1 MPVRNSLTA
10 PARGIAVKNALIG
23 CVGTLAS
30 LSAITAT
37 ISLAFSQPFIAS
49 LWAAMQALLV
59 LAFLAFVVG
68 WFHGQTVAGF
78 ILLDCGP
85 FPMHRQALGLVI
97 VTQFIGV
104 GFLGGAMN
112 LFGIWA
118 PMLGILCPA
127 FYLIILTGR
136 LQLRENGIWLYVC
149 LLRWDRI
156 SSYHWADDS
165 TLVWKRKNFLGL
177 FQGVLNIPR
186 EHRQAFADMLA
197 KRCSA
202 PPST

>member
-1 MPVRNSLTA
+1 MTA
-10 PARGIAVKNALIG
+10 TEWVIARENALIG
-23 CVGTLAS
+23 CLGALAL
-30 LSAITAT
+30 LSATTTA

-49 LWAAMQALLV
+49 LWVAMQALLFP
-59 LAFLAFVVG
+59 AFLAFVVA
-68 WFHGQTVAGF
+68 WFHGHTVAGF

-85 FPMHRQALGLVI
+85 FPMHRQALGLVV

-104 GFLGGAMN
+104 GLLGSSVNTFATWAFL
-112 LFGIWA
+112 LS
-118 PMLGILCPA
+118 ILCPA
-127 FYLIILTGR
+127 LYLIIWTGR

-156 SSYHWADDS
+156 SSYRWADDS

-177 FQGVLNIPR
+177 FQGVLTVPR

-197 KRCSA
+197 KRCPV
-202 PPST
+202 PPAA